1 MSVAD
6 MRAAIA
12 NVYPG
17 KSWKSKVAR
26 MADQQVM
33 AIYFS
38 FLRRKLI

>member
-12 NVYPG
+12 KVYPG
-17 KSWKSKVAR
+17 KSWKNKVAR

>member
-12 NVYPG
+12 KVYPG
-17 KSWKSKVAR
+17 ISWKNKVAR

-38 FLRRKLI
+38 FLHRKLL